1 MEEQMST
8 TPNLSL
14 SDLMAYTDWERDLW
28 HGWLQQHG
36 DGVLAITAGPHGD
49 GRFQTIGDL
58 VRHIFSAE
66 KRYVERLSNRPITD
80 TSAVPNNNVEALFD
94 FGRQSRDDLRQFMK
108 TFPPENWD
116 VPQDLSL
123 MNKVL
128 RLTPRKI
135 MVHVLLHE
143 TRHWAQIG
151 TLFRLNGLTG
161 EFHDFLFSPVLAES

>member
-1 MEEQMST
+1 MPTSL
-8 TPNLSL
+8 NLSL
-14 SDLMAYTDWERDLW
+14 DNLIEYTNWERDLW

-80 TSAVPNNNVEALFD
+80 TASIPTNSVEALFQ
-94 FGRQSRDDLRQFMK
+94 FGGQGRNDLLELIK
-108 TFPPENWD
+108 TFPQQDWD
-116 VPQDLSL
+116 VVRDLPL

-135 MVHVLLHE
+135 VVHVLLHE
-143 TRHWAQIG
+143 IRHWAQIG
-151 TLFRLNGLTG
+151 TLLRLNGLTAG
-161 EFHDFLFSPVLAES
+161 FHDFLFSPVLAESSTS